1 MQIEGAYKMLDDL
14 EELNL
19 KLTPGMYNA
28 IMAEC
33 FQEVF
38 FLVTEDA
45 SVFALVD
52 F

>member
-1 MQIEGAYKMLDDL
+1 MQFEGAYKMLDDL

-19 KLTPGMYNA
+19 KPTARMYNV

-33 FQEVF
+33 FREVLY
-38 FLVTEDA
+38 LVTEDA
-45 SVFALVD
+45 SVFAHMD